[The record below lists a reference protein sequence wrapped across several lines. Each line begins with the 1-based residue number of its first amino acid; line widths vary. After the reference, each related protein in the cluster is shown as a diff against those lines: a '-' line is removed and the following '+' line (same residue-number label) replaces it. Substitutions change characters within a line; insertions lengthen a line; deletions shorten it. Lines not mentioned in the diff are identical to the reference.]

1 MKTIPPMI
9 KNIKPPLTYR
19 SEFLPIRVTK
29 VLDTGP
35 HRDKKDVRY
44 KIELLDNGE
53 NYTTLITY
61 IYKDSLSGLANFIN
75 NYLENN

>member
-44 KIELLDNGE
+44 KI
-53 NYTTLITY
+53 
-61 IYKDSLSGLANFIN
+61 
-75 NYLENN
+75 